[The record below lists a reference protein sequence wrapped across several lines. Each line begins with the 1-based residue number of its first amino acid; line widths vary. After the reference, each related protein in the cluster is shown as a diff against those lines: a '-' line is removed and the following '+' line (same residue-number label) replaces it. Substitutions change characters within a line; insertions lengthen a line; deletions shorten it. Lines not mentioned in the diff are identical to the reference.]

1 MDLGSDEFQQVLTV
15 YEQLANELRKKHRQ
29 VKGSKIAQRLYS
41 QILVETVFTS
51 IIDYTERHLA
61 NSAISVCVDHWSFPR
76 DDIEIHLNNWPK
88 LIQRDVNSFY
98 EKQGPDLNVRTARIS
113 LMKQDSSRKRFV
125 DVITSVVSRSF
136 LRQGSVRFSQI
147 PLQTL
152 LKNDVNRHKDIT
164 RASIDFIRRLMDD
177 MSRNPLLAN

>member
-177 MSRNPLLAN
+177 MSRNPLLPN